1 MAVQG
6 ERHRLVHGVPEV
18 HAVVHGENRIDREH
32 VEEVVLERARIVVR
46 DSLVAEMDRLAG
58 RGALQPGQTVRPFDD
73 MGLQLLH
80 RPPPPAGRHRLPEV
94 ERLGEKLAP
103 GAEDLS
109 AVVRRVRGDQL
120 LLRARERHVAE
131 PSLLLLVK
139 LGTRLLPRRQLH
151 RDVQAAPPAPEGKQ
165 VVGRLHEEDDG
176 ELEPLGPM
184 DGEHLDHVRLL
195 AQIRHGGV
203 LAVIHDHAQVPE
215 EERHAIH
222 DGDRS
227 EHLHE
232 PEELHDVAGLDLVLE
247 MGRGAKTLDDSASLE
262 IRAEHLSGPV
272 VARQAPERF
281 EVREHRLDPGTPLL
295 RDLDRRAAA
304 RDPLEQGTQP
314 PRLDRERVHET
325 VQIFAR
331 YVVGVLGQEVE
342 VLLPGTLGKRIEK
355 RDQLADLG
363 TLEEAPVPGEVI
375 GNPLLVQGAK
385 ERLGIPVRAHED
397 HEVAAPPLP

>member
-1 MAVQG
+1 
-6 ERHRLVHGVPEV
+6 
-18 HAVVHGENRIDREH
+18 
-32 VEEVVLERARIVVR
+32 
-46 DSLVAEMDRLAG
+46 
-58 RGALQPGQTVRPFDD
+58 
-73 MGLQLLH
+73 
-80 RPPPPAGRHRLPEV
+80 
-94 ERLGEKLAP
+94 
-103 GAEDLS
+103 
-109 AVVRRVRGDQL
+109 
-120 LLRARERHVAE
+120 
-131 PSLLLLVK
+131 
-139 LGTRLLPRRQLH
+139 
-151 RDVQAAPPAPEGKQ
+151 
-165 VVGRLHEEDDG
+165 
-176 ELEPLGPM
+176 
-184 DGEHLDHVRLL
+184 
-195 AQIRHGGV
+195 
-203 LAVIHDHAQVPE
+203 
-215 EERHAIH
+215 
-222 DGDRS
+222 
-227 EHLHE
+227 
-232 PEELHDVAGLDLVLE
+232 
-247 MGRGAKTLDDSASLE
+247 MGRGAKTLEDSASLE

-281 EVREHRLDPGTPLL
+281 EIREHRLDPGTPLL
-295 RDLDRRAAA
+295 RDLDRRGAA